1 MPQIFG
7 SNFILAQLEK
17 EIEQGLDPATITL
30 RFPPEPN
37 GRLHIGHAR
46 AACLN
51 FGLAR
56 HFGGRC
62 FLRLDD
68 TNPATESQQ
77 FADDIISDI
86 RWLGFEWD
94 EMHCTSDYFPQ
105 LYDYTVRLIELGL
118 AYIDDQNPDEI
129 RQNRGTLTDPGCDS
143 PWRDRAPSENLALL
157 EAMRFGE
164 VDHKIRVVRA
174 RIDMAASNLNM
185 RDPVIWRQRNEH
197 HYRLG
202 ATWKIFPLYDF
213 SHCLSDAI
221 EGITHSLCTLEFA
234 DHRPLYDWF
243 IDKLI
248 VGRARPRQI
257 EYARMNIA
265 GVETSKRR
273 IARLCEEKLVSGTDD
288 PRLMT
293 LAGLRRRGIMAEIIR
308 DFCYR
313 TPVTRGQGDLEIS
326 YFYELSREYL
336 NKQAPRSMAVLRPLK
351 LIIDNLEP
359 DQEIIC
365 AVPIYPQRPDS
376 PVREV
381 VLGRE
386 IYIERDDF
394 CAQPDGKFLRLSPGR
409 SVRLRCAGVV
419 HYLSCRHDEQGQPD
433 EIHCRLELNS
443 RGAKTDDQGNKVRA
457 TMHWVAAT
465 HAVCAQVQLLQ
476 EQGNPAEAVSTDSNS
491 GDAQGQA
498 PIGEIETLSDCRLEA
513 GLAHAG
519 PGDYYQFER
528 LGYFRCSAKGEWIR
542 TLSLRSQSKMRTRN

>member
-17 EIEQGLDPATITL
+17 EIEQGLDPAAITL

-37 GRLHIGHAR
+37 GSLHIGHAR

-51 FGLAR
+51 FGLAH

-68 TNPATESQQ
+68 TNPATESRQ
-77 FADDIISDI
+77 FADDIISDL
-86 RWLGFEWD
+86 RWLGFDWD
-94 EMHCTSDYFPQ
+94 EMHYTSDYFPQ

-118 AYIDDQNPDEI
+118 AYIDDQDPDEI
-129 RQNRGTLTDPGCDS
+129 RQNRGTLTEPGHNS
-143 PWRDRAPSENLALL
+143 PWRDRPADENLALL
-157 EAMRFGE
+157 KAMRTGGA
-164 VDHKIRVVRA
+164 HQKIRVVRA
-174 RIDMAASNLNM
+174 RIDMAAGNLNM
-185 RDPVIWRQRNEH
+185 RDPVMWRQRSEH

-202 ATWKIFPLYDF
+202 ASWKIFPLYDF

-243 IDKLI
+243 LDNLIDD
-248 VGRARPRQI
+248 RARPRQI

-265 GVETSKRR
+265 GAETSKRR
-273 IARLCEEKLVSGTDD
+273 IARLCAEKLVSGTDD

-293 LAGLRRRGIMAEIIR
+293 LAGLRRRGIIPEIIR
-308 DFCYR
+308 DFCSR
-313 TPVTRGQGDLEIS
+313 TPVTRAQGDLEIS
-326 YFYELSREYL
+326 YFYELAREHL

-351 LIIDNLEP
+351 LIIENLEP
-359 DQEIIC
+359 DQETIC
-365 AVPIYPQRPDS
+365 AVPIYPQQPDS

-381 VLGRE
+381 PLSRE

-394 CAQPDGKFLRLSPGR
+394 CAQPDSKFLRLAPGR

-419 HYLSCRHDEQGQPD
+419 HFLSYRDDALGQPV
-433 EIHCRLELNS
+433 EIRCRLEPNS
-443 RGAKTDDQGNKVRA
+443 RGAKVDDQGNKVRA
-457 TMHWVAAT
+457 TIHWVAAT
-465 HAVCAQVQLLQ
+465 HAVCGQVQLLP
-476 EQGNPAEAVSTDSNS
+476 EKGDPTAVSAPGGN
-491 GDAQGQA
+491 GGQEQGQA
-498 PIGEIETLSDCRLEA
+498 PIGEIETLNDCRLEA
-513 GLAHAG
+513 GLALAK

-542 TLSLRSQSKMRTRN
+542 TLSLRSQSKMRVRN